1 MKILPERSIEND
13 VYTTVIKPTEF
24 GTATVTAED
33 EIEMLKDTPQILRYA
48 DINFED
54 KFVITDKIPTISSD
68 PDAVEVS
75 LNLNNKE
82 FTLDE
87 SFEVSLSVD
96 ANKIVDAELDGTVF
110 TDKHDLAMAKVIL
123 YETKVIAQIK
133 KLLDVARSHVT
144 TFEQTV
150 EQTL

>member
-1 MKILPERSIEND
+1 M
-13 VYTTVIKPTEF
+13 
-24 GTATVTAED
+24 
-33 EIEMLKDTPQILRYA
+33 
-48 DINFED
+48 
-54 KFVITDKIPTISSD
+54 
-68 PDAVEVS
+68 S

-87 SFEVSLSVD
+87 NFEVSLSVD

-110 TDKHDLAMAKVIL
+110 IDKHDLAMAKVIL
-123 YETKVIAQIK
+123 YETKVIAQVK

>member
-13 VYTTVIKPTEF
+13 IYTTVIKPTEF
-24 GTATVTAED
+24 GTATVTAD
-33 EIEMLKDTPQILRYA
+33 AEIEMLKDTPQILRYA
-48 DINFED
+48 DIDFKD

-68 PDAVEVS
+68 PGAV
-75 LNLNNKE
+75 
-82 FTLDE
+82 
-87 SFEVSLSVD
+87 EVSLSVD
-96 ANKIVDAELDGTVF
+96 ANKIVDAELDSSVF